1 MAFCSVY
8 TSIIER
14 TRYKIK
20 FHQRLPFFRSL
31 LLLRLFAEQTNASKI
46 FISIEL
52 SNVSILLLVNH
63 IPTIFSTIFGAREK
77 GKRFLFRWILC
88 ENLESLVT
96 RETKVSRESREARR
110 RLSRDRHV
118 LQEKSAAQSRATV

>member
-31 LLLRLFAEQTNASKI
+31 LLLRFLPNASKI

-77 GKRFLFRWILC
+77 GKRSLFRSILC